1 MYNQKKPYL
10 GLENGRRY
18 WRDDCMCDNVKQR
31 INLFAGLGGWAGSEW
46 RAVLGGFDCI
56 CTSCRKLSA
65 F

>member
-1 MYNQKKPYL
+1 
-10 GLENGRRY
+10 
-18 WRDDCMCDNVKQR
+18 MCDNVKQR